1 MFYSFMLPIDHL
13 NTTRQPLYSLHK
25 MTFGPINRFAYSQNS
40 LLGFKSILISFVG
53 QQQFES
59 RTNHCFHDRSTF
71 WNENIHITW
80 SSRIWKLSSPKIMTM
95 VQLMKPHF
103 WQPMKSVSST
113 QHYLSAPYKVLL
125 LVSSELSLLSG
136 KVLTKPI
143 YRLILFLT
151 NYVSQISLPLKSFF

>member
-1 MFYSFMLPIDHL
+1 
-13 NTTRQPLYSLHK
+13 
-25 MTFGPINRFAYSQNS
+25 MTFDPLNRFAYSQNS
-40 LLGFKSILISFVG
+40 VLGFKSYLISFVG

-80 SSRIWKLSSPKIMTM
+80 SSRIKSYIFLLLTDINISSFEKWKLSSPKIMTM

-136 KVLTKPI
+136 KVLTRPI
-143 YRLILFLT
+143 YRLLLYLT
-151 NYVSQISLPLKSFF
+151 N